1 MSNGTLQMIHKM
13 VEITQFSVIIMPH
26 ANDIKIM
33 GSFSNTLSVLLQR
46 LRSALDR
53 IDENFMMNKW
63 DSAYED
69 LSAIKTYLRL
79 EENISA
85 LGPEE
90 NISALEGQCLEF

>member
-1 MSNGTLQMIHKM
+1 MSNGTLQMIRKM

-26 ANDIKIM
+26 AITILTKIM
-33 GSFSNTLSVLLQR
+33 GRFSNTLSVLLQR

-85 LGPEE
+85 LG
-90 NISALEGQCLEF
+90 GQCLEF